1 MVIANKPPFQV
12 FLVVR
17 KAYDSLDIGRSI
29 EILRGYRM
37 GQNTVRLIDNHWD
50 ILLFVPNAIRFL
62 GVMLVTGILVTQV
75 NSAFPVIFNS
85 VVDVVVRA
93 VLEVVCA
100 PQEAQHGMGWVAGER
115 NLVFYVDAGWISGR
129 YHIQVQYALTQDE

>member
-17 KAYDSLDIGRSI
+17 KAYNSLDIGRSI

-62 GVMLVTGILVTQV
+62 GVMLVTGI
-75 NSAFPVIFNS
+75 
-85 VVDVVVRA
+85 
-93 VLEVVCA
+93 
-100 PQEAQHGMGWVAGER
+100 
-115 NLVFYVDAGWISGR
+115 
-129 YHIQVQYALTQDE
+129 